1 MERDHRVI
9 LRIAFLILLLA
20 AVPYLGEL
28 ANRLLLPAIPQ
39 PVAEAPLSSGDEYRL
54 VEVLPAPG
62 DLPKSFTANLGAC
75 YHLTYEDP
83 FDLGMDPE
91 SLKRVILASRSRCV
105 LLVISAGT
113 AGDPR
118 KVMGLVQAAR
128 EAGVDLL
135 VLRIMLR
142 PRWADV
148 QGAAEELA
156 RLPWANQDSSVTEAA
171 ARVYGDWIRA
181 WASTPMDPT
190 GILPIYYPAPL
201 PGVLNLAKR
210 LALEGV
216 YVQLLNEP
224 NVMEEY
230 SDAPPGAFNEMG
242 LYTGD
247 LRELGRDVCAF
258 HAPFIRAAFDP
269 MVEAPWGQV
278 SYHLNVIQP
287 RLVIPDIAA
296 AGPDQKREYIAGCLE
311 ILSAAVGDFPGVDVP
326 EYAHT
331 GLRGGAFAYG
341 MHIYAPN
348 CADPLAAA
356 TALRDVHLASVVE
369 YLQAAARGG
378 FPLITRVMVTEFG
391 GAFAFGSACT
401 RERQKVIY
409 SAITAM
415 APEVPFFWW
424 VFASRRCGYGEYAGN
439 APVEWDKSAIVSF
452 DPASKTIR
460 ACESGEEGLSP

>member
-9 LRIAFLILLLA
+9 LRIALLILLLA

-28 ANRLLLPAIPQ
+28 ANRLLLPALPQ
-39 PVAEAPLSSGDEYRL
+39 PAVEAPPSSGDEYRL

-83 FDLGMDPE
+83 FDLEMDPE

-113 AGDPR
+113 ARDPR
-118 KVMGLVQAAR
+118 MVMGLVQAAR

-148 QGAAEELA
+148 QGAAEGLA
-156 RLPWANQDSSVTEAA
+156 RLPWARQDGSVTETA

-181 WASTPMDPT
+181 WANTPMDPT

-224 NVMEEY
+224 NVREEY
-230 SDAPPGAFNEMG
+230 SDAPPSAFNEIG

-269 MVEAPWGQV
+269 MVEASGGQV
-278 SYHLNVIQP
+278 SYHLDVIQP

-296 AGPDQKREYIAGCLE
+296 ASPDQKRQYIAGCLE
-311 ILSAAVGDFPGVDVP
+311 VLSAAVGDFPGVNVP
-326 EYAHT
+326 EYALT
-331 GLRGGAFAYG
+331 GLRGGA
-341 MHIYAPN
+341 
-348 CADPLAAA
+348 
-356 TALRDVHLASVVE
+356 
-369 YLQAAARGG
+369 
-378 FPLITRVMVTEFG
+378 
-391 GAFAFGSACT
+391 
-401 RERQKVIY
+401 
-409 SAITAM
+409 
-415 APEVPFFWW
+415 
-424 VFASRRCGYGEYAGN
+424 
-439 APVEWDKSAIVSF
+439 
-452 DPASKTIR
+452 
-460 ACESGEEGLSP
+460 